1 MKKLLN
7 YHVKTFAFHA
17 LFVNLHALIIIET
30 NKNIIKNKNIDITI
44 SYTPTKNKNKT

>member
-7 YHVKTFAFHA
+7 YHVKNFCVSR
-17 LFVNLHALIIIET
+17 LFVNLQALIIIVT

-44 SYTPTKNKNKT
+44 SYTPTKNKNRT